1 MPSCTSAYTL
11 SIKKK
16 YTSAYTADHTMS
28 QHIWRRKSPRACPM
42 NRIAIAAT
50 QLQSDGK
57 VMAQI
62 KNVSTILIQ
71 PFSRASLWMTSS
83 TRPHA
88 SDHTTPVWLNGPVD
102 SGKNGMP
109 KQKSYAKCEMNASAN
124 RRTAYFFTSCV

>member
-1 MPSCTSAYTL
+1 
-11 SIKKK
+11 
-16 YTSAYTADHTMS
+16 
-28 QHIWRRKSPRACPM
+28 M

-50 QLQSDGK
+50 QLQSDGN

-62 KNVSTILIQ
+62 TNVSTSLIQ
-71 PFSRASLWMTSS
+71 PFSRASSWMTSS

-109 KQKSYAKCEMNASAN
+109 KQKSYAKCEMTASAN

>member
-1 MPSCTSAYTL
+1 
-11 SIKKK
+11 
-16 YTSAYTADHTMS
+16 MS

-42 NRIAIAAT
+42 YRIATAAM

-62 KNVSTILIQ
+62 TNVSTSLTQ
-71 PFSRASLWMTSS
+71 PFSRASSWMTSS
-83 TRPHA
+83 MSPHA
-88 SDHTTPVWLNGPVD
+88 SDQTTPVWLNGPVD

-109 KQKSYAKCEMNASAN
+109 KQKSYAKCEMIASAN

>member
-1 MPSCTSAYTL
+1 MY
-11 SIKKK
+11 
-16 YTSAYTADHTMS
+16 
-28 QHIWRRKSPRACPM
+28 
-42 NRIAIAAT
+42 RIATAAM

-62 KNVSTILIQ
+62 RNVSTSLTQLLIR
-71 PFSRASLWMTSS
+71 SSLWMTSS
-83 TRPHA
+83 MSPHA
-88 SDHTTPVWLNGPVD
+88 SDQTTPVWLNGPVD